1 MMTRR
6 WEIWLAR
13 VAFGDKPTI
22 QKVRPVLIVS
32 PNEAFI
38 LSLKITS
45 HEPRKYC
52 EGEYVII
59 KWKEAGLHKTSTVGC
74 AKQLK
79 LNEDDLLKRIG
90 RLHPVDIVEIRR
102 ELRKLYM

>member
-13 VAFGDKPTI
+13 VAFEDKPSV
-22 QKVRPVLIVS
+22 QKIRPVLIIS

-45 HEPRKYC
+45 HKPRKYC
-52 EGEYVII
+52 EGEYAII
-59 KWKEAGLHKTSTVGC
+59 KWKEAGLDKTSTVRC
-74 AKQLK
+74 TKQLK
-79 LNEDDLLKRIG
+79 LNGDDLLKRIG
-90 RLHPVDIVEIRR
+90 RLHPIDIVEIRR